1 MESMLAAMPG
11 AGDMAAAA
19 EEEAGEDGADMAA
32 TQMQAFASGDA
43 DASMPHRATASSAG
57 DWFHGDEAGRGP
69 VMFPRSSVL
78 TSIRFLEFR
87 IRLVQTQLVHS
98 CTVLF

>member
-32 TQMQAFASGDA
+32 TQMQAFASGGVL
-43 DASMPHRATASSAG
+43 MPQCLIGLRLRQPVIGSTEMRPAVAQSCFLGPQSSPPFG
-57 DWFHGDEAGRGP
+57 
-69 VMFPRSSVL
+69 
-78 TSIRFLEFR
+78 FLNFG
-87 IRLVQTQLVHS
+87 LD
-98 CTVLF
+98 

>member
-43 DASMPHRATASSAG
+43 DAS
-57 DWFHGDEAGRGP
+57 
-69 VMFPRSSVL
+69 
-78 TSIRFLEFR
+78 
-87 IRLVQTQLVHS
+87 
-98 CTVLF
+98 